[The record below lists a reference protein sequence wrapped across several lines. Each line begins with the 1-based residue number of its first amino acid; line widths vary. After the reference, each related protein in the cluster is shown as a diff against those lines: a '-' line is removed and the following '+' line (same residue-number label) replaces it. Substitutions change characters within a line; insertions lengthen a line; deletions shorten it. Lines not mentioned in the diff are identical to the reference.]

1 MKKTIKIAHP
11 EQKELVCDIIQGL
24 DFDPLH
30 EITIK
35 PAKKERSISQ
45 NALYWKWLTILANEY
60 GDSKED
66 RHFYYKGK
74 FLVHIFMRD
83 DESYLEMITAIKLVK
98 KQGMTAEYESLKKQV
113 IKMTSTTDCSVK
125 QMTEYLTE
133 IETHATSIGV
143 GFVKDDE
150 YKHALG
156 VRNASK
162 AEQRK

>member
-125 QMTEYLTE
+125 QFSEFLNE
-133 IETHATSIGV
+133 IEKHAVSIGV
-143 GFVKDDE
+143 GFVNDDLYYE
-150 YKHALG
+150 AMG
-156 VRNASK
+156 
-162 AEQRK
+162 RKR